1 MIFIRFTKIG
11 VIKMKKVL
19 FLFIFSISYLAYGQ
33 SSINEDFKLAQR
45 YRELAIEAHESGDY
59 EQSIEFAQKSKEYSD
74 RFISKY
80 GLYGYVLESQIDA
93 ERKLNLFKGI
103 GGETNEKTSNLYS
116 LSLEDMQSA
125 QNIFNVASND
135 TDYSNTII
143 KYQDASLKSQL
154 GYDLLSIDLRRE
166 YLISES
172 VLTNGDDNDTEILDL
187 QIGAY
192 IYLGYE
198 DWINSSRTAAFAVSQ
213 LDRLEAPLS
222 YAKAAEAL
230 NKAKENGYD
239 NSKADMYN
247 EASQSLTNA
256 EMYLNSEDYS
266 NSLIESKNVIILANL
281 MGVGDSTSAIVD
293 GTETKTF
300 TGEFPLYYIVVER
313 AKNTDSLW
321 LIASYDFIYGDGNLW
336 RKIYEANKDKI
347 KDPNIIIKGQ
357 ILTIPSL
364 KGEKREGTYDSNNT
378 YGNIKE

>member
-1 MIFIRFTKIG
+1 
-11 VIKMKKVL
+11 MKKLL
-19 FLFIFSISYLAYGQ
+19 FLFIFSLSYLAYGQ
-33 SSINEDFKLAQR
+33 SLTIEEDYKLAQR
-45 YRELAIEAHESGDY
+45 YRELAIEAHENGDY
-59 EQSIEFAQKSKEYSD
+59 EQSIEFAKKSQEHSQ

-80 GLYGYVLESQIDA
+80 KVYGYLLNSQIDA
-93 ERKLNLFKGI
+93 ERKLSLFKGI
-103 GGETNEKTSNLYS
+103 GGNTNKKTSNLYK
-116 LSLEDMQSA
+116 LAVDDIESA
-125 QNIFNVASND
+125 QSIFSIASND
-135 TDYSNTII
+135 NDYSNTII
-143 KYQDASLKSQL
+143 KYEDSALKSQL
-154 GYDLLSIDLRRE
+154 GYNLLSIDSRRE
-166 YLISES
+166 YLIKES

-187 QIGAY
+187 QNGAY
-192 IYLGYE
+192 IYLGEE
-198 DWINSSRTAAFAVSQ
+198 DWINASSTAAFAVSK
-213 LDRLEAPLS
+213 LDKLEAPLS
-222 YAKAAEAL
+222 LAKAAAAL

-266 NSLIESKNVIILANL
+266 NSLIHSKNVIILANL

-293 GTETKTF
+293 VTETKIF

>member
-1 MIFIRFTKIG
+1 
-11 VIKMKKVL
+11 MKKLL
-19 FLFIFSISYLAYGQ
+19 FLFIFSISYLGYGQ
-33 SSINEDFKLAQR
+33 AIDEDFRLAQR
-45 YRELAIEAHESGDY
+45 YRELAIEAHEAGDY
-59 EQSIEFAQKSKEYSD
+59 EQSIEFAQKSKEHSD

-125 QNIFNVASND
+125 HNIFNVASND
-135 TDYSNTII
+135 TDYSNTIE
-143 KYQDASLKSQL
+143 KYQDSSLKSQL
-154 GYDLLSIDLRRE
+154 GFDLLSIDLRRE

-172 VLTNGDDNDTEILDL
+172 ILTNGDDNDTEILDL
-187 QIGAY
+187 QTGAY
-192 IYLGYE
+192 IYLGEE
-198 DWINSSRTAAFAVSQ
+198 DWINSSSTAAFAVSK
-213 LDRLEAPLS
+213 LDKLEAPLS
-222 YAKAAEAL
+222 YAKAQAAL

-239 NSKADMYN
+239 NSKSDMYN
-247 EASQSLTNA
+247 EASQSLDNA

-281 MGVGDSTSAIVD
+281 MGIGDSTSAIAD
-293 GTETKTF
+293 GTETETTF
-300 TGEFPLYYIVVER
+300 IGEFPQYYIVVER
-313 AKNTDSLW
+313 TKRTDSLW

-364 KGEKREGTYDSNNT
+364 KGEKREGTYDSNKT

>member
-1 MIFIRFTKIG
+1 
-11 VIKMKKVL
+11 MKKLL
-19 FLFIFSISYLAYGQ
+19 FLFIFSLSYLVYGQ
-33 SSINEDFKLAQR
+33 SINDDYRLAQR
-45 YRELAIEAHESGDY
+45 YRELAIEAHEAGDY

-116 LSLEDMQSA
+116 LSLEDMESA
-125 QNIFNVASND
+125 RSIFNVATND

-143 KYQDASLKSQL
+143 KYQDSSLKSQL
-154 GYDLLSIDLRRE
+154 GFNLLSIDLRRE

-172 VLTNGDDNDTEILDL
+172 VLTNGDTNDKEILEL
-187 QIGAY
+187 QSSAHS
-192 IYLGYE
+192 YLVESDY
-198 DWINSSRTAAFAVSQ
+198 INSSREAASAVSI

-222 YAKAAEAL
+222 YAKAQAAL

-239 NSKADMYN
+239 SSKSDMYN

-256 EMYLNSEDYS
+256 DAYLKSEDYS
-266 NSLIESKNVIILANL
+266 NSLIHSKNVIILANL
-281 MGVGDSTSAIVD
+281 MGIGDSTSAIAE

-300 TGEFPLYYIVVER
+300 TGEFPQYYIVVER

-321 LIASYDFIYGDGNLW
+321 LIASYDFIYGDGHLW
-336 RKIYEANKDKI
+336 RRIYEANKDKI

-378 YGNIKE
+378 YGNIKD

>member
-1 MIFIRFTKIG
+1 
-11 VIKMKKVL
+11 MKKIL
-19 FLFIFSISYLAYGQ
+19 FLFIFSLPYLGYGQ
-33 SSINEDFKLAQR
+33 SINDDFRLAQR
-45 YRELAIEAHESGDY
+45 YRELAIEAHEAGDY
-59 EQSIEFAQKSKEYSD
+59 EQSIEFAKKSKEHSD
-74 RFISKY
+74 KFISKY
-80 GLYGYVLESQIDA
+80 GLYGYVFESQIDA

-116 LSLEDMQSA
+116 LSLEDMESA
-125 QNIFNVASND
+125 RSIFNVATND
-135 TDYSNTII
+135 TDYRNTIV
-143 KYQDASLKSQL
+143 KYQDSSLKSQL

-172 VLTNGDDNDTEILDL
+172 VLTNGDTNDTEILDL
-187 QIGAY
+187 QNGAY
-192 IYLGYE
+192 IYLGEE
-198 DWINSSRTAAFAVSQ
+198 DWVNSSSTAALAVSK
-213 LDRLEAPLS
+213 LDKLEAPLS
-222 YAKAAEAL
+222 YAKAQAAL

-239 NSKADMYN
+239 NSKSDMYN
-247 EASQSLTNA
+247 EALQSLNNA
-256 EMYLNSEDYS
+256 DAYLKSEDYS

-281 MGVGDSTSAIVD
+281 MGIGDSTSAIAE
-293 GTETKTF
+293 GTETTF

-313 AKNTDSLW
+313 SKNTDSLW